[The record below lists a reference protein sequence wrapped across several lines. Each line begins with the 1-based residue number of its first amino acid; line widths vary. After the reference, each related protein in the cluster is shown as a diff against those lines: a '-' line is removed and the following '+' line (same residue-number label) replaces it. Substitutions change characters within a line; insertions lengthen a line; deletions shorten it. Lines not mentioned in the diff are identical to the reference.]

1 MVLRDLLART
11 ERIDDLRDL
20 FGALGFKA
28 AWENVPPGPW
38 LGEAHAEA
46 AGVSR
51 VLLVARHDAFR
62 VFALEAAD
70 PERAVRAAAQRL
82 AARAERGLACALG
95 TAPHRLICA
104 GWRPGGRPGAVRV
117 AAWPLVHP
125 PGSAVG
131 TLERFGP
138 VPGETSLAL
147 SLRIGEALA
156 SEGVTPRF
164 FKAFRSVL
172 ERLADRLAGPR
183 GRAERHALALTALT
197 RVLFLYFVQAKG
209 WLDGDRRYLIRRF
222 DEGVALRRSFHRHV
236 FDPLC
241 FGALNKPGCDRSRG
255 ARALGNLPF
264 LNGGLFEPTMLERR
278 HGTAEWTN
286 ADWRDA
292 FDSLFERFHF
302 SVRES
307 ENADFV
313 APDMLG
319 RVFEGVMDPDD
330 RRASGSYYTPAA
342 LVRELVRAA
351 LEAALVSRC
360 GLAPGPAERWV
371 HRGEPPARPP
381 GLTRLRVCDP
391 AVGSGA
397 FLLGALEELTAL
409 RRTTGE
415 GPAGVVRRDV
425 LANSL
430 FGVDVKL
437 TAVRLAELR
446 LWLALVADDDEMD
459 VTRIAP
465 LPNLDGHVRQGDAL
479 LDPLSLGR
487 ALGGGPALMGGAM
500 QLERLGA
507 ARGALFS
514 LTGPAKHQAAAEL
527 CRAEA
532 ALASGL
538 FEQAIGLLD
547 TRIAELLALA
557 RDRDLF
563 GRRRG
568 LDARQRALLRRL
580 RASRRELRGALRR
593 LRREGGV
600 PFFAFEAH
608 FGDIVARGGFDI
620 VVGNPPWV
628 RGERLAPQVR
638 EALTTRYAAW
648 RPASHRGFAHLPD
661 LAVAFV
667 ERALEL
673 AAPGGVA
680 ALLVPAKLA
689 SCGYA
694 EPLRQLLAHGTR
706 IERAA
711 PVEGAAAAFGAA
723 VYPMALIAARAE
735 PAPHDQVAAALG
747 PTSAAPRVPQRLL
760 QSGGPW
766 ILSPQASRVAGR
778 LRDRFP
784 ALGDRWTPQLG
795 VKTGADHLFLVA
807 AAAPWTRPAL
817 RGRDLAPWRVTPRA
831 HVLWTHAADGRP
843 LARLPRELARL
854 LEPHLERLRRR
865 SDYRTGAPW
874 QLFRT
879 TLAYA
884 PHRVLWPDVARRL
897 AAAVPAPEVVPLNTV
912 YGIATR
918 TADDAHALAALFNSR
933 WLTAL
938 ARLVA
943 DPARGGF
950 RRFNARVVRA
960 LPVPPAEA
968 PAWRA
973 LAAAGSRGA
982 TDDDAV
988 AELYHLDASDRRALA
1003 PLAPLAPPAPPAAG
1017 AADPC

>member
-1 MVLRDLLART
+1 MPVET
-11 ERIDDLRDL
+11 T
-20 FGALGFKA
+20 
-28 AWENVPPGPW
+28 
-38 LGEAHAEA
+38 
-46 AGVSR
+46 GVSR

-62 VFALEAAD
+62 VFALEARD

-82 AARAERGLACALG
+82 AGHAERGLACALAA
-95 TAPHRLICA
+95 APRRLFCA
-104 GWRPGGRPGAVRV
+104 SWRAGGPPGAVRAV
-117 AAWPLVHP
+117 ALPLDHP
-125 PGSAVG
+125 PGSALG
-131 TLERFGP
+131 TLERFRP
-138 VPGETSLAL
+138 MPGETALAL

-156 SEGVTPRF
+156 SEAVTPRF
-164 FKAFRSVL
+164 FKAFRTVL
-172 ERLADRLAGPR
+172 ERLADRLAAPR
-183 GRAERHALALTALT
+183 SRAERHALALTALT

-209 WLDGDRRYLIRRF
+209 WLDGDRRYLIHRF
-222 DEGVALRRSFHRHV
+222 EAGLALRHGFQHHV

-241 FGALNKPGCDRSRG
+241 FGALNKPMDGRSRD

-264 LNGGLFEPTMLERR
+264 LNGGLFEPTALERR

-286 ADWRDA
+286 LDWRDA

-307 ENADFV
+307 ENADFL

-319 RVFEGVMDPDD
+319 RVFEGVMDPDE

-351 LEAALVSRC
+351 LEAALVARC
-360 GLAPGPAERWV
+360 GLAPGAAERWV

-409 RRTTGE
+409 RRAIGD
-415 GPAGVVRRDV
+415 GPARVVRRQV
-425 LANSL
+425 LAHSL

-446 LWLALVADDDEMD
+446 LWLALVVDDDETD
-459 VTRIAP
+459 LARVAP

-479 LDPLSLGR
+479 LDPLALAR
-487 ALGGGPALMGGAM
+487 VLGGGPGPTGGAV

-507 ARGALFS
+507 ARRTFFS
-514 LTGPAKHQAAAEL
+514 MTGPAKRRAQAEL

-638 EALTTRYAAW
+638 EALTIRYASW
-648 RPASHRGFAHLPD
+648 RAASERGFAHLPD
-661 LAVAFV
+661 LSVAFV

-689 SCGYA
+689 SSGYA
-694 EPLRQLLAHGTR
+694 EALRQRLAHGTR
-706 IERAA
+706 VERAA
-711 PVEGAAAAFGAA
+711 TLDERRSAFCAA
-723 VYPMALIAARAE
+723 VYPMALVAARAD
-735 PAPHDQVAAALG
+735 PSSQGQVA
-747 PTSAAPRVPQRLL
+747 
-760 QSGGPW
+760 
-766 ILSPQASRVAGR
+766 
-778 LRDRFP
+778 
-784 ALGDRWTPQLG
+784 
-795 VKTGADHLFLVA
+795 
-807 AAAPWTRPAL
+807 TR
-817 RGRDLAPWRVTPRA
+817 
-831 HVLWTHAADGRP
+831 
-843 LARLPRELARL
+843 
-854 LEPHLERLRRR
+854 
-865 SDYRTGAPW
+865 
-874 QLFRT
+874 
-879 TLAYA
+879 
-884 PHRVLWPDVARRL
+884 
-897 AAAVPAPEVVPLNTV
+897 
-912 YGIATR
+912 
-918 TADDAHALAALFNSR
+918 
-933 WLTAL
+933 
-938 ARLVA
+938 
-943 DPARGGF
+943 
-950 RRFNARVVRA
+950 
-960 LPVPPAEA
+960 
-968 PAWRA
+968 
-973 LAAAGSRGA
+973 
-982 TDDDAV
+982 
-988 AELYHLDASDRRALA
+988 
-1003 PLAPLAPPAPPAAG
+1003 
-1017 AADPC
+1017 

>member
-1 MVLRDLLART
+1 
-11 ERIDDLRDL
+11 
-20 FGALGFKA
+20 
-28 AWENVPPGPW
+28 
-38 LGEAHAEA
+38 
-46 AGVSR
+46 
-51 VLLVARHDAFR
+51 
-62 VFALEAAD
+62 
-70 PERAVRAAAQRL
+70 
-82 AARAERGLACALG
+82 
-95 TAPHRLICA
+95 
-104 GWRPGGRPGAVRV
+104 
-117 AAWPLVHP
+117 
-125 PGSAVG
+125 
-131 TLERFGP
+131 
-138 VPGETSLAL
+138 
-147 SLRIGEALA
+147 
-156 SEGVTPRF
+156 
-164 FKAFRSVL
+164 
-172 ERLADRLAGPR
+172 
-183 GRAERHALALTALT
+183 
-197 RVLFLYFVQAKG
+197 
-209 WLDGDRRYLIRRF
+209 
-222 DEGVALRRSFHRHV
+222 
-236 FDPLC
+236 
-241 FGALNKPGCDRSRG
+241 
-255 ARALGNLPF
+255 
-264 LNGGLFEPTMLERR
+264 MLERR

-723 VYPMALIAARAE
+723 AVYPMALVAARAE

-843 LARLPRELARL
+843 LARTP
-854 LEPHLERLRRR
+854 
-865 SDYRTGAPW
+865 S
-874 QLFRT
+874 
-879 TLAYA
+879 
-884 PHRVLWPDVARRL
+884 VASL
-897 AAAVPAPEVVPLNTV
+897 
-912 YGIATR
+912 
-918 TADDAHALAALFNSR
+918 
-933 WLTAL
+933 
-938 ARLVA
+938 
-943 DPARGGF
+943 
-950 RRFNARVVRA
+950 
-960 LPVPPAEA
+960 
-968 PAWRA
+968 
-973 LAAAGSRGA
+973 
-982 TDDDAV
+982 AV
-988 AELYHLDASDRRALA
+988 AWALSV
-1003 PLAPLAPPAPPAAG
+1003 PG
-1017 AADPC
+1017 VTAADR

>member
-1 MVLRDLLART
+1 
-11 ERIDDLRDL
+11 
-20 FGALGFKA
+20 
-28 AWENVPPGPW
+28 
-38 LGEAHAEA
+38 
-46 AGVSR
+46 
-51 VLLVARHDAFR
+51 
-62 VFALEAAD
+62 
-70 PERAVRAAAQRL
+70 
-82 AARAERGLACALG
+82 
-95 TAPHRLICA
+95 
-104 GWRPGGRPGAVRV
+104 
-117 AAWPLVHP
+117 
-125 PGSAVG
+125 
-131 TLERFGP
+131 
-138 VPGETSLAL
+138 
-147 SLRIGEALA
+147 
-156 SEGVTPRF
+156 
-164 FKAFRSVL
+164 
-172 ERLADRLAGPR
+172 
-183 GRAERHALALTALT
+183 
-197 RVLFLYFVQAKG
+197 VLFLYFVQAKG

-241 FGALNKPGCDRSRG
+241 FGALNQPECDRSRG

-425 LANSL
+425 LAHSL

-723 VYPMALIAARAE
+723 AVYPMALVAARAE

-897 AAAVPAPEVVPLNTV
+897 AAAVPGPEVVPLNTV

-1003 PLAPLAPPAPPAAG
+1003 PLAPLAPPAAG
-1017 AADPC
+1017 AADPF